1 MRKFNVEGPCDPERH
16 FMIRREAL
24 IQEGLAKVKEGKYFT
39 IFAPRQSGK
48 TTFFLELLREIA
60 RHEEWPYLPIW
71 ITLESFR
78 HAGSDFFAALKE
90 RLRDKTSDPNVR
102 AIIENYLLEKMLHF
116 DSLMRKIHRDTQRKV
131 VLVIDEFDGIPDD
144 RISEIMH
151 VFRSMYHEREVHSL
165 HSLALVGVRNI
176 SGVVLDYASPFNIAD
191 EIEVPYFT
199 KTEVEELIGQ
209 YERESGQ
216 AFQKKVVSR
225 IYENTLGQPG
235 LVNVL
240 CKELVER
247 CCTNRGQAVDL
258 AGLRRAL
265 DYFLTERIDRNIS
278 NIVSK
283 AQGHKDF
290 MIKVLFGEAPIP
302 FLIYDE
308 QMKFLYSH
316 GVIAKDP
323 TGNVDVA
330 IPLYKN
336 ALITAF
342 HPRINGE
349 TKHYT
354 SPSER
359 FEEFYSATG
368 LDIDKI
374 IRHYIHYVQRRGFRA
389 FDTENLKESA
399 CHYSFDAF
407 INFFIE
413 RLGGKTF
420 MEVPS
425 GRGRIDT
432 LIVYQDNAYV
442 IEVKIWSDVFYYQKG
457 KRQLAAYAKSEGL
470 PEGFYVVFSSQ
481 HQESDTL
488 FEQEEIDGVKI
499 FTYVVRTNFERPS
512 DLKP

>member
-1 MRKFNVEGPCDPERH
+1 MREFNVEGPCDPERH
-16 FMIRREAL
+16 FTVMREAL
-24 IQEGLAKVKEGKYFT
+24 VSKGMEKVNKGKYFT
-39 IFAPRQSGK
+39 IFAPRQAGK
-48 TTFFLELLREIA
+48 TTYFQLLI
-60 RHEEWPYLPIW
+60 RHLQTPDYLPIW
-71 ITLESFR
+71 ITTEDLQNATPEKFYATLDHDLKIELTR
-78 HAGSDFFAALKE
+78 LGLAPHTQISDNLSLHRFFEETAQANK
-90 RLRDKTSDPNVR
+90 
-102 AIIENYLLEKMLHF
+102 AIIL
-116 DSLMRKIHRDTQRKV
+116 I
-131 VLVIDEFDGIPDD
+131 IDEFDGVPAAALGDL
-144 RISEIMH
+144 MH
-151 VFRSMYHEREVHSL
+151 TFRKMYHKKELHSL
-165 HSLALVGVRNI
+165 HSLILVGVRNI
-176 SGVVLDYASPFNIAD
+176 SDVVLDHASPFNIAD
-191 EIEVPYFT
+191 ELEVPYFT
-199 KTEVEELIGQ
+199 KAEVEELIGQ
-209 YERESGQ
+209 YEQESGQ
-216 AFQKKVVSR
+216 AFQKKVVVK
-225 IYENTLGQPG
+225 IYESTLGQPG
-235 LVNVL
+235 LVNTL
-240 CKELVER
+240 CRELVEKY
-247 CCTNRGQAVDL
+247 CTDRSKPVDM
-258 AGLRRAL
+258 ANLRRVL
-265 DYFLTERIDRNIS
+265 DYFRTERIDRNIS

-283 AQGHKDF
+283 AQAHKEF
-290 MIKVLFGEAPIP
+290 MIKVLFEEAPIP

-323 TGNVDVA
+323 TGSVDVP

-336 ALITAF
+336 ALIAAF
-342 HPRINGE
+342 RPRSNGE

-354 SPSER
+354 SLSER
-359 FEEFYSATG
+359 FEAFYSATG
-368 LDIDKI
+368 LDLDKI
-374 IRHYIHYVQRRGFRA
+374 IRHYLHYVQRRGFRT

-432 LIVYQDNAYV
+432 LIIYQDKAYV
-442 IEVKIWSDVFYYQKG
+442 IEIKTWSDVFYYQKG

-488 FEQEEIDGVKI
+488 LEQEEIDGVKI